1 MEICPITPS
10 LKQLNLQPP
19 IPGYQNFIGAYLF
32 CGERKAIVDVGPRAA
47 VPSLMSA
54 LAELDIGPDE
64 IDYVVLTHI
73 HMDHAGGVG
82 TSLREMSRAQVV
94 AHGSARPHLID
105 PIGLWEGSLKTLGEV
120 ALKYGIIEPVP
131 EDRIVAAEDLM
142 KLDLGRGLVLEIHHT
157 PGHAFHHLSLFDRT
171 NGVLMAGDTA
181 GVCIDGAVR
190 PSTPPP
196 FKLKE
201 ALSSIDRLI
210 ALRPQKLCYG
220 HFGCY
225 DDAVERLRL
234 IRQKLL
240 MWYEI
245 VKSAVE
251 AGKNPED
258 ILATLREKDES
269 LDYLDILDGDEYRR
283 EHTLLINS
291 VTGLSRTVY
300 ASHP

>member
-1 MEICPITPS
+1 MEIYPITPN
-10 LKQLNLQPP
+10 LKLLNLQPP

-47 VPSLMSA
+47 VPGLMSA
-54 LAELDIGPDE
+54 LAELGIGPDE

-82 TSLREMSRAQVV
+82 TSLSKMNRAQVV
-94 AHGSARPHLID
+94 AHGSACSHLID
-105 PIGLWEGSLKTLGEV
+105 PIGLWEGSLKTLGDV
-120 ALKYGIIEPVP
+120 ALKYGRIEPVP

-142 KLDLGRGLVLEIHHT
+142 KLDLGRDLVLEMHHT

-181 GVCIDGAVR
+181 GVCIDGTVR

-196 FKLKE
+196 FNLEE

-225 DDAVERLRL
+225 DDAGERLGL
-234 IRQKLL
+234 IKQKVL
-240 MWYEI
+240 MWHEI
-245 VKSAVE
+245 VKSAVK
-251 AGKNPED
+251 AGKKPEG
-258 ILATLREKDES
+258 ILARLREKDKS
-269 LDYLDILDGDEYRR
+269 LDYLDVLDGDEYRR
-283 EHTLLINS
+283 EHSLLINS
-291 VTGLSRTVY
+291 VTGLSRTVS
-300 ASHP
+300 ASYL

>member
-1 MEICPITPS
+1 MEIYPITPS
-10 LKQLNLQPP
+10 LKLLNLQPP

-73 HMDHAGGVG
+73 HMDHAGGIG
-82 TSLREMSRAQVV
+82 TSWRDMIRAQVV

-105 PIGLWEGSLKTLGEV
+105 PTGLWEGSLKTLGDV
-120 ALKYGIIEPVP
+120 ALKYGRIEPVP

-142 KLDLGRGLVLEIHHT
+142 KLDLGHGLVLEMHHT

-171 NGVLMAGDTA
+171 NGVLVAGDTA
-181 GVCIDGAVR
+181 GVCIDGIVR

-196 FKLKE
+196 FKLEE

-234 IRQKLL
+234 IRQKVL
-240 MWYEI
+240 MWHEI

-258 ILATLREKDES
+258 ILSTLRDKDKS
-269 LDYLDILDGDEYRR
+269 LDYLDILDEDEYRR

-300 ASHP
+300 ASYP